1 MLYAGSANGVIQA
14 VCCLDQDYALTN
26 AAEVPPVHF
35 GRRHVDSLT
44 T

>member
-1 MLYAGSANGVIQA
+1 MRYAGSANGVIH
-14 VCCLDQDYALTN
+14 LDQDYALTN

-35 GRRHVDSLT
+35 GRRHVNSLT